1 MSKQAGGLPG
11 PWWWSAEREVSGG
24 LCQRRTSDDAEG
36 HHRSARKGSRTAS
49 RRWRRRRSAPTEGA
63 SRGDLAAFD
72 AAWQEVNAGAE
83 QTERLLKR
91 RLLRGLDLDT
101 AQVLIEGQPYV
112 RVGRYPATYKTR
124 QGPVEIERSLYRR
137 VGERNGP
144 TVDTVSGQAGCV
156 ADGWLPEAAV
166 PMAYLLARG
175 TSREAEA
182 TARQVGVLPYC
193 RASFERVG
201 HEVGALYGG
210 QRPQV
215 EAALARKLRVPR
227 GTRGVSVSMDRVAVP
242 MEEPKRRPVGRPRK
256 GAPTRPV
263 DVVWRMAYAACLTF
277 HDAHGEALGTIR
289 YGRMPR
295 GEARGLAERLARD
308 VQALVSRRRGLYVAV
323 LTDGAPELHALLD
336 ETLATHVPSAKKPV
350 RLVDFWHLMEKLGSA
365 ARVVAG
371 GEKSSSLR
379 EKWKLSLLNTPG
391 AAWTIVTLRMTR
403 PGARWKEASG
413 STPWPCA
420 HWCYR
425 SGGTRRWTSRLRRAG
440 PTCGAQHEQYGSHTR
455 RGRLTLPD
463 ASGTLDGA
471 GTLQLGTR
479 QCRRRR
485 TRGISGTRN
494 STTSTSP

>member
-1 MSKQAGGLPG
+1 MPKVTI
-11 PWWWSAEREVSGG
+11 EVPEGFEDSVKA
-24 LCQRRTSDDAEG
+24 LEETLRRA
-36 HHRSARKGSRTAS
+36 HRGV
-49 RRWRRRRSAPTEGA
+49 EGA

-83 QTERLLKR
+83 QTERLMKR
-91 RLLRGLDLDT
+91 RLLRGLDLD
-101 AQVLIEGQPYV
+101 AARVLIQGQPYV

-144 TVDTVSGQAGCV
+144 TVDAVSVQAGCV
-156 ADGWLPEAAV
+156 ADGWLPEAAM

-210 QRPQV
+210 QRPRV
-215 EAALARKLRVPR
+215 EAALARAQRVPR
-227 GTRGVSVSMDRVAVP
+227 GTRGVSVSMDRVTVP
-242 MEEPKRRPVGRPRK
+242 MEEPKSRPVGRPRK

-277 HDAHGEALGTIR
+277 HDAHGEALGTLR

-295 GEARGLAERLARD
+295 GEAREVAERLARD

-336 ETLATHVPSAKKPV
+336 EALATHAPAAKKPV

-371 GEKSSSLR
+371 EEKASALR

-391 AAWTIVTLRMTR
+391 AAWTIAMALHASGQRHVVLGDGQPVHEALTYLENHGERMHYAEARARGLPIGSGNVEATCKSLVTLRMKR

-413 STPWPCA
+413 QHILDLRALVLSE
-420 HWCYR
+420 
-425 SGGTRRWTSRLRRAG
+425 RWDSAINLTLEPLRAEVRRA
-440 PTCGAQHEQYGSHTR
+440 A
-455 RGRLTLPD
+455 
-463 ASGTLDGA
+463 
-471 GTLQLGTR
+471 
-479 QCRRRR
+479 
-485 TRGISGTRN
+485 
-494 STTSTSP
+494 